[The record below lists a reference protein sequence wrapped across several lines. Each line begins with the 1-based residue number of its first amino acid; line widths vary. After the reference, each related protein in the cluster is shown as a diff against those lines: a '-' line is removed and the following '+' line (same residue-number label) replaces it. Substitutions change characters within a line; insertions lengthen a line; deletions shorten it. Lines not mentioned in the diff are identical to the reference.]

1 VARKHFTSQKTA
13 TRYDAGMTVADWIA
27 LAFLVVA
34 TVASAAIAGVRGL
47 RLWRTF
53 RSFSGQAE
61 TALDTVMQGTA
72 KAEER
77 SATLTANQERLA
89 RATEHLKTS
98 LAQLAVL
105 RAAAA
110 EANATFKRVRSVV
123 PTK

>member
-1 VARKHFTSQKTA
+1 M
-13 TRYDAGMTVADWIA
+13 TRYDATVAVAAWIA
-27 LAFLVVA
+27 LVFLVVA
-34 TVASAAIAGVRGL
+34 VVASSVVAGVRGL

-53 RSFSGQAE
+53 RSFSAKAE
-61 TALDTVMQGTA
+61 TALDTVLRLTTT
-72 KAEER
+72 AEER
-77 SATLTANQERLA
+77 SASLTTNQERLT

-110 EANATFKRVRSVV
+110 EAKGTFDRFRSFV